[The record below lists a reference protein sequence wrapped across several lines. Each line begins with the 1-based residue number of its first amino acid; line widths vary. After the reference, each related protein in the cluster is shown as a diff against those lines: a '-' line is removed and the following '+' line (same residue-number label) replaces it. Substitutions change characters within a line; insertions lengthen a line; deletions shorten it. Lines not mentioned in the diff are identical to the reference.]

1 MAHGMGAQKDI
12 GLPKYAEQFAAEGTA
27 VLVFDYRTFGGSD
40 GEPRHWVN
48 PYKHLADWWAVVGHV
63 KVGWLLR
70 IAWHGD
76 SCMQQHR
83 YGVGV
88 LYRGAG
94 IAPRMLQVIVCSVH
108 AVPCAQTRQMP
119 LSAGVCC
126 KIQSHSFASD
136 SLPHLVRLQDTE
148 LNGTV
153 DSSRLALWGVSYA
166 GGHALMT
173 AARLGDN
180 VSAIIANVG

>member
-63 KVGWLLR
+63 K
-70 IAWHGD
+70 
-76 SCMQQHR
+76 
-83 YGVGV
+83 
-88 LYRGAG
+88 
-94 IAPRMLQVIVCSVH
+94 
-108 AVPCAQTRQMP
+108 
-119 LSAGVCC
+119 
-126 KIQSHSFASD
+126 
-136 SLPHLVRLQDTE
+136 DTE